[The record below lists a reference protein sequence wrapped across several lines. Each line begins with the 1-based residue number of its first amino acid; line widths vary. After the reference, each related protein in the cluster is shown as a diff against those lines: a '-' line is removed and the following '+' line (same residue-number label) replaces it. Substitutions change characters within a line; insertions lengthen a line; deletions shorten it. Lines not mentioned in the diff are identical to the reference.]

1 MKILIIEDEYLI
13 AEGVSLTLQSAGH
26 EVTGIAEDLASA
38 VALARR
44 QPPDMA
50 FVDIK
55 LANGSNGLDVARELK
70 ALGIA
75 CVFAT
80 GNPPNKAQAGGVG
93 LGYIAK
99 PFSPRVLVQTAA
111 FVAGLLGGAA
121 AVTAASAPN
130 GFIAL

>member
-26 EVTGIAEDLASA
+26 EVTGIAEDLSS
-38 VALARR
+38 ALALAGQER
-44 QPPDMA
+44 PDMA

-55 LANGSNGLDVARELK
+55 LANGSSGLDVARALK
-70 ALGIA
+70 GMGVT

-111 FVAGLLGGAA
+111 FVAGVLSSGASA
-121 AVTAASAPN
+121 AMAPN
-130 GFIAL
+130 GFNTL

>member
-1 MKILIIEDEYLI
+1 MKILIIEDEFLI
-13 AEGVSLTLQSAGH
+13 AEGVALTLQSAGH
-26 EVTGIAEDLASA
+26 EVTGIAEDLPS
-38 VALARR
+38 ALALAGKET
-44 QPPDMA
+44 PDMA

-70 ALGIA
+70 ALGIP

-80 GNPPNKAQAGGVG
+80 GNPPSKAQAGGVG

-111 FVAGLLGGAA
+111 FVSRQLLSPCAPAA
-121 AVTAASAPN
+121 AAPSGFVT
-130 GFIAL
+130 L

>member
-1 MKILIIEDEYLI
+1 MKILIIEDEFLI

-26 EVTGIAEDLASA
+26 AVTGIAEDLPT
-38 VALARR
+38 ALALAG
-44 QPPDMA
+44 QEKPDMA

-70 ALGIA
+70 AMGIA

-111 FVAGLLGGAA
+111 FVAGMLSPCGPAA
-121 AVTAASAPN
+121 AAPHGFVT
-130 GFIAL
+130 L

>member
-13 AEGVSLTLQSAGH
+13 AEGVALTLQSAGH
-26 EVTGIAEDLASA
+26 EVTGIAEDLPS
-38 VALARR
+38 ALALAGQER
-44 QPPDMA
+44 PDMA

-55 LANGSNGLDVARELK
+55 LANGSSGLDVARELK
-70 ALGIA
+70 AQGIP

-80 GNPPNKAQAGGVG
+80 GNPPSKAQASGVG

-111 FVAGLLGGAA
+111 FVSRLLSPCAPSAA
-121 AVTAASAPN
+121 APSGFVT
-130 GFIAL
+130 L

>member
-1 MKILIIEDEYLI
+1 MKILIIEDEFLI

-26 EVTGIAEDLASA
+26 EVTGIAEDLSTAL
-38 VALARR
+38 ALAR
-44 QPPDMA
+44 QEKPDMA

-55 LANGSNGLDVARELK
+55 LANGSNGLDVARALK
-70 ALGIA
+70 AMGVA

-111 FVAGLLGGAA
+111 FVAGTLSSSAPAA
-121 AVTAASAPN
+121 TAPN
-130 GFIAL
+130 GFVTL

>member
-26 EVTGIAEDLASA
+26 EVTGIADDLSTA
-38 VALARR
+38 VALAGREK
-44 QPPDMA
+44 PDMA

-55 LANGSNGLDVARELK
+55 LANGSSGLDVARELK
-70 ALGIA
+70 MMGIP

-80 GNPPNKAQAGGVG
+80 GNPPNKAQAGGLG

-111 FVAGLLGGAA
+111 FVSALLSPCAPAA
-121 AVTAASAPN
+121 TAPN
-130 GFIAL
+130 GFVRLQ

>member
-1 MKILIIEDEYLI
+1 MKILIIEDEFLI
-13 AEGVSLTLQSAGH
+13 AEGVALTLQSAGH
-26 EVTGIAEDLASA
+26 EVTGIAEDLPS
-38 VALARR
+38 ALALAGKET
-44 QPPDMA
+44 PDMA

-70 ALGIA
+70 ALGIP

-80 GNPPNKAQAGGVG
+80 GNPPSKAQAGGVG

-111 FVAGLLGGAA
+111 FVSRLLSPCAPSAA
-121 AVTAASAPN
+121 APSGFVT
-130 GFIAL
+130 L

>member
-1 MKILIIEDEYLI
+1 MKILIIEDEFLI

-26 EVTGIAEDLASA
+26 EVTGIADDLPS
-38 VALARR
+38 ALALAGQER
-44 QPPDMA
+44 PDMA

-70 ALGIA
+70 AMGVA

-80 GNPPNKAQAGGVG
+80 GNPPNKAQAGGAG

-99 PFSPRVLVQTAA
+99 PFSPRVLLQTAA
-111 FVAGLLGGAA
+111 FVAKSLSPCAPE
-121 AVTAASAPN
+121 AVAPN
-130 GFIAL
+130 GFVTL

>member
-26 EVTGIAEDLASA
+26 EVTGIAEDLPS
-38 VALARR
+38 ALALAGQER
-44 QPPDMA
+44 PDMA

-55 LANGSNGLDVARELK
+55 LANGASGLDVARELK
-70 ALGIA
+70 GMGIA

-80 GNPPNKAQAGGVG
+80 GNPPSKAQAAGVG
-93 LGYIAK
+93 LGYISK

-111 FVAGLLGGAA
+111 FVDGVLSSGAPA
-121 AVTAASAPN
+121 AMAPN
-130 GFIAL
+130 GFISL

>member
-26 EVTGIAEDLASA
+26 EVTGVAEDLPSA
-38 VALARR
+38 LALAR
-44 QPPDMA
+44 QHPPDMA

-111 FVAGLLGGAA
+111 FVGSLLATGAA
-121 AVTAASAPN
+121 AAAVPHGFVT
-130 GFIAL
+130 L

>member
-1 MKILIIEDEYLI
+1 
-13 AEGVSLTLQSAGH
+13 
-26 EVTGIAEDLASA
+26 
-38 VALARR
+38 
-44 QPPDMA
+44 MA

-70 ALGIA
+70 AQGIA

-80 GNPPNKAQAGGVG
+80 GNPPSKAQAAGVG

-111 FVAGLLGGAA
+111 FVSRLLSPCAPAA
-121 AVTAASAPN
+121 AAPSGFVT
-130 GFIAL
+130 L